1 MTQEEF
7 VRRIQ
12 ANQGIIQKICSLYGQ
27 TRLDREDL
35 FQEIVVQLWK
45 AVPKFREHSKFST
58 WLYRVALN
66 TAISDFRKKRRTL
79 QVIET
84 EVASLEIKSELI
96 EVDKEEKLKT
106 LYGAISRLREIDRAI
121 VMLYLDDKSYDEM
134 EDILGVSAGNLRVRM
149 NRIKEK
155 LRELTKNISHGA
167 R

>member
-45 AVPKFREHSKFST
+45 AVPKFQEHSKFST

>member
-7 VRRIQ
+7 VRRVQ

-96 EVDKEEKLKT
+96 EVDREEKLKT